1 MKRLFLRDYLPEY
14 VMNPHDANMELIARH
29 CELVPLD
36 QIEGRVALE
45 GALPYPPGLL
55 CIQPGERW
63 APTVTK
69 YFQILTDG
77 INKMPGF
84 EPEIQGVYIEE
95 GENGLKQAYG
105 YVLKK
110 EFDPAFK

>member
-1 MKRLFLRDYLPEY
+1 
-14 VMNPHDANMELIARH
+14 MELIGRH
-29 CELVPLD
+29 GELVDLEE
-36 QIEGRVALE
+36 IEGRVALE

-69 YFQILTDG
+69 YFQILLDG

-84 EPEIQGVYIEE
+84 EPEIQGVSATTFSSTPH
-95 GENGLKQAYG
+95 GL
-105 YVLKK
+105 VTNSS
-110 EFDPAFK
+110 FR

>member
-1 MKRLFLRDYLPEY
+1 MKKLFLKKYMPEF
-14 VMNPHDANMELIARH
+14 VMNPHDANMELIGRH
-29 CELVPLD
+29 GELVDLEE
-36 QIEGRVALE
+36 IEGR
-45 GALPYPPGLL
+45 
-55 CIQPGERW
+55 GERW

-69 YFQILTDG
+69 YFQILLDG

-95 GENGLKQAYG
+95 GEDGKKHAFG

-110 EFDPAFK
+110 EYDPAFKK